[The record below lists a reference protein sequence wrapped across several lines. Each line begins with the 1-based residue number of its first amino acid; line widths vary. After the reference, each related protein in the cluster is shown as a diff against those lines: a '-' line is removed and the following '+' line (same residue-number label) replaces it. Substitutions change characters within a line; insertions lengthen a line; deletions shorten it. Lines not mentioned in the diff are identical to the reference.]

1 MRELETEWLDN
12 DGIARITRTSP
23 LRGQAD
29 RAVAAGRATRLLP
42 GIVVPA
48 DRVGETD
55 VRIRALRAW
64 HPESVLVGQVALAL
78 QGVTPLD
85 ADSSGLGT
93 VHQVEAFSPTRHIR
107 RDGIVVH
114 RWQVAD
120 HYILDEPYAL
130 AVPEMSVLLLAIRGE
145 WEWVCAALEHG
156 LVTPWSC
163 RMARGAMSWC
173 FRQHEIDAALG
184 GISLEPWSV
193 SEFQLA
199 QTLRGGVNPGC
210 ATARTLLTAAAA

>member
-1 MRELETEWLDN
+1 M
-12 DGIARITRTSP
+12 ARQRRYCTDHQDKPTTRTGRPCCRRRACHPSP
-23 LRGQAD
+23 TRRCGPGRSSRRNGRQDPRLAGLASRE
-29 RAVAAGRATRLLP
+29 RAGRAGCTC
-42 GIVVPA
+42 A
-48 DRVGETD
+48 T
-55 VRIRALRAW
+55 
-64 HPESVLVGQVALAL
+64 
-78 QGVTPLD
+78 GVTPLD
-85 ADSSGLGT
+85 ADSSGLGI

-120 HYILDEPYAL
+120 HYILDEPCAL

-163 RMARGAMSWC
+163 RMARGAMSWR

-184 GISLEPWSV
+184 SISLEPWSV

-199 QTLRGGVNPGC
+199 QTLRDGVNPGC

>member
-1 MRELETEWLDN
+1 M
-12 DGIARITRTSP
+12 ARQRRYCTDHQDKPTTRTGRPCCRRRACHPSP
-23 LRGQAD
+23 TRHC
-29 RAVAAGRATRLLP
+29 RPGRSSRRNGRQDPRL
-42 GIVVPA
+42 A
-48 DRVGETD
+48 
-55 VRIRALRAW
+55 AW
-64 HPESVLVGQVALAL
+64 HPESVLVGQVALVL

-163 RMARGAMSWC
+163 RMARGAMSWR